1 MIQIILPSFATSSLR
16 PQLVYGE
23 GPVNRLLDRPTH
35 HVATQVARRRL
46 RRCLHC
52 VSILR
57 RRSLLPRWRRW
68 TTTPVILSSC
78 RSHCPRDTVPSRSLP
93 ERAWLPLRE
102 CRRSHGRKTWNRCK
116 LDQPPYS
123 RASFFAGRT
132 GNRF

>member
-1 MIQIILPSFATSSLR
+1 MIQIILAFFATSSFR
-16 PQLVYGE
+16 PKLLDGE
-23 GPVNRLLDRPTH
+23 GPVNHPLDRLTLL
-35 HVATQVARRRL
+35 VATQVACRRL
-46 RRCLHC
+46 QKCLLC

-78 RSHCPRDTVPSRSLP
+78 RSHRPRNTVPSKSPP

-102 CRRSHGRKTWNRCK
+102 CRRSRGRKTWNRCK

-123 RASFFAGRT
+123 CASFFAGRT
-132 GNRF
+132 GNSF